1 MLRRLTRDEATFL
14 PPDRLHAAIVRGVVE
29 AVGRERDANAAK
41 SRAIAMALQA
51 LLVGVT
57 GIAFQGA
64 VLFVRALT

>member
-14 PPDRLHAAIVRGVVE
+14 PPDRLHVAIVRGVVE

-41 SRAIAMALQA
+41 SRAIATALQA